1 MDAELLFRNFA
12 ERMQTKYGTY
22 EEQLAALKLAE
33 EAKKAKNEPKL

>member
-33 EAKKAKNEPKL
+33 EAKKLEIKPK

>member
-12 ERMQTKYGTY
+12 ERMQTRYGTY

-33 EAKKAKNEPKL
+33 ETKKVEIKPK